1 VKLDIVIPVYNEG
14 ANIVPVLEAFRK
26 ELHLPYRVLICYDFD
41 EDTTLAAL
49 APLPKEQYRY
59 ELVKN
64 KGRGVM
70 EAIRAGLEQTT
81 AEYVITFP
89 ADDDFNAPRV
99 PAMIAKADEGYDIV
113 SGSRFIP
120 GGCMTNCPW
129 LKAVLVRTSSFFL
142 YHVCRVPSHDATN
155 GLRLFSRRV
164 IDEITIESKVGFA
177 YSVELLVKCHRL
189 GWPIGEVPFQW
200 FERKAGKSRFQVLN
214 WVPAY
219 MHWVFYAMATTWLR
233 RESSAPATPEGTP
246 ASKKI

>member
-1 VKLDIVIPVYNEG
+1 MKLDIVIPVYNEG
-14 ANIVPVLEAFRK
+14 SNILPVLESFRR
-26 ELHLPYRVLICYDFD
+26 ELRFPYRVLVCYDFD

-49 APLPKEQYRY
+49 GPLSKEEYHY

-70 EAIRAGLEQTT
+70 DAIRAGLVRTT
-81 AEYVITFP
+81 ADFVITFP
-89 ADDDFNAPRV
+89 ADDDFNAPRL
-99 PAMIAKADEGYDIV
+99 PAMIAKAEEGNDIV

-142 YHVCRVPSHDATN
+142 YHIARVPSHDATN

-164 IDEITIESKVGFA
+164 IEQIPIESQVGFA
-177 YSVELLVKCHRL
+177 YSIELLVKCHRL
-189 GWPIGEVPFQW
+189 GWPIAEVPFLW
-200 FERKAGKSRFQVLN
+200 HERKAGKSRFKILN

-219 MHWVFYAMATTWLR
+219 LHWVFYALATTWLR
-233 RESSAPATPEGTP
+233 RDDIQTVPLTSN
-246 ASKKI
+246 